1 MSNIVTD
8 LPGFSDSI
16 HDAQQTFRALLSA
29 NARPGR
35 PEKITAVM
43 SVPRAMVRLRSPT
56 NATPSPPGLTPACG
70 AACLTLLDLDVALW
84 LQPSFTT
91 SVKNWLLFHTGCCLT
106 EYPDHGDFALIE
118 DLAGLPELSIFN
130 MGTGEQPETSTTLL
144 IQVES
149 FDMGQP
155 VILTGPGILGEQVI
169 APLVPQHFWDF
180 WIENHGAYPQGVDV
194 FLFTEDLVMGLPRTV
209 RAEVVL

>member
-1 MSNIVTD
+1 MVTD
-8 LPGFSDSI
+8 LPGFADPI
-16 HDAQQTFRALLSA
+16 HGAQQTFRALLGA
-29 NARPGR
+29 NGRPGR

-43 SVPRAMVRLRSPT
+43 SVPRATVRLPSPT
-56 NATPSPPGLTPACG
+56 KATPWGLTPACG
-70 AACLTLLDLDVALW
+70 AACLTLLDLDVSLW
-84 LQPSFTT
+84 LQPSLAS
-91 SVKNWLLFHTGCCLT
+91 SVKDWLLFHTGCRLT
-106 EYPDHGDFALIE
+106 EYPDQGDFALIE

-180 WIENHGAYPQGVDV
+180 WRENHGAYPQGMDV
-194 FLFTEDLVMGLPRTV
+194 FLFTEDLVMGLPRTA
-209 RAEVVL
+209 RADIIS